1 MTNININQLAKTT
14 FGINQLKQEQITI
27 INQVLAQQNSAA
39 IFPTGSGKSLCYQLP
54 SQILGG
60 LTLVISP
67 LLALMKD
74 QIDYLNSIGISCG
87 SINSTQSSSE
97 NSQVRNDVLNGKI
110 KILYV
115 SVEKLKNH
123 SFLNFIQKVN
133 ISLIAV
139 DEAHCVSAWGHN
151 FRPDYLVLPSILN
164 KLNNPTVLL
173 LTATAT
179 KEVIN
184 DMQNVFNIKQEHTI
198 ITNFY
203 RDNLKI
209 LIHPIQ
215 ESKKQKVLLNYLLK
229 YKDEPTI
236 IYTIKQKDTEDL
248 NNFLYSNGI
257 NSTAFHAGLK
267 SDIKEQIQNDF
278 LNDNITCIVAT
289 IAFGMGINKS
299 NIRHVIHYDLPKT
312 LENYAQEIG
321 RAARDGK
328 DANCLVLA
336 NTSRVNTMENFIYGD
351 TPELHEINIVL
362 DDILQ
367 NTNLINNTY
376 SPSIYHLSYKSNI
389 RQLTLKTLLVYL
401 ELNNILTYSHQKFT
415 KCSFKITTSIDEI
428 LNFLELPNRQKIFN
442 NILNKFDKKTT
453 KYHFVQNDDNS
464 LDIPSNIIDCLSYLH
479 DNNYLE
485 VEFSASVESYIV
497 NNIDF
502 NKQKLVNKLLNKF
515 IIAQDGQISKIKSM
529 IEMLSSNI
537 CISKQLTNYF
547 NPNSMISDCGRC
559 SVCMGKY
566 KAWIQEPIYEIG
578 QINTSE
584 FEAKIKEVYNTQT
597 SDILKTKFLCGIIT
611 PWISKTKAKQL
622 SGFESLEHNRF
633 KEVLEAISNN

>member
-1 MTNININQLAKTT
+1 MQNQNIHNLAKDT
-14 FGINQLKQEQITI
+14 FHINSLKAEQVNI
-27 INQVLAQQNSAA
+27 INQILSNQNSAA

-54 SQILGG
+54 SQILPG

-74 QIDYLNSIGISCG
+74 QMDYLNSLNISCG
-87 SINSTQSSSE
+87 SINSTQSSQE
-97 NSQVRNDVLNGKI
+97 NSTVRKDVLSGKI

-123 SFLNFIQKVN
+123 SFLTFIKKVN

-151 FRPDYLVLPSILN
+151 FRPDYLVLPTILA

-179 KEVIN
+179 TEVIY
-184 DMQNVFNIKQEHTI
+184 DMQNVFNITAQNTI

-209 LIHPIQ
+209 LIHPITQ
-215 ESKKQKVLLNYLLK
+215 DKKQNVLLNYLLK

-248 NNFLYSNGI
+248 NNYLCSNGI
-257 NSTAFHAGLK
+257 NSAAFHAGLK
-267 SDIKEQIQNDF
+267 PEIKEQLQNDF
-278 LNDNITCIVAT
+278 LNDNTTCMVAT

-299 NIRHVIHYDLPKT
+299 NIRHVIHYDLPKS

-351 TPELHEINIVL
+351 TPQLNEINIVL
-362 DDILQ
+362 DDITQ
-367 NTNLINNTY
+367 NINTKTNTY
-376 SPSIYHLSYKSNI
+376 SPSIYALSHKSNI

-415 KCSFKITTSIDEI
+415 KCSFKINSSIEEA
-428 LNFLELPNRQKIFN
+428 LAFLDLPNRQTIFN

-453 KYHFVQNDDNS
+453 KYHFIQNTES
-464 LDIPSNIIDCLSYLH
+464 TLDIASNVIDCLSYLH
-479 DNNYLE
+479 DNNHIS
-485 VEFSASVESYIV
+485 VEFSASVESYNV
-497 NNIDF
+497 NNINFD
-502 NKQKLVNKLLNKF
+502 KVLLGQILLDKF
-515 IIAQDGQISKIKSM
+515 TIAQDAQITKINSM
-529 IEMLSSNI
+529 IHMLSSNS
-537 CISKQLTNYF
+537 CISRQLSNYF
-547 NPNSMISDCGRC
+547 NKNSMNEDCGSC
-559 SVCMGKY
+559 SVCMNKY
-566 KAWIQEPIYEIG
+566 KAWIKEDELKISI
-578 QINTSE
+578 INTSD
-584 FEAKIKEVYNTQT
+584 FEDKIQEHYNTEV

-611 PWISKTKAKQL
+611 PWISKSKAKQL
-622 SGFESLEHNRF
+622 NGFESLEHNRF
-633 KEVLEAISNN
+633 KEVLEVISNN

>member
-1 MTNININQLAKTT
+1 MQNININQLAKTI

-54 SQILGG
+54 SQILEG

-74 QIDYLNSIGISCG
+74 QIDYLSSIGIACG

-97 NSQVRNDVLNGKI
+97 NSQVRNDVLSGKI

-123 SFLNFIQKVN
+123 SFLNFLQKVN
-133 ISLIAV
+133 ISLLAV

-151 FRPDYLVLPSILN
+151 FRPDYLVLPSILK

-179 KEVIN
+179 NEVIQ
-184 DMQNVFNIKQEHTI
+184 DMQNVFNIKPSHTI

-209 LIHPIQ
+209 LIHPISQ
-215 ESKKQKVLLNYLLK
+215 DKKQSVLLNYLLK

-248 NNFLYSNGI
+248 NNFLCANGI
-257 NSTAFHAGLK
+257 NSSAFHAGLK
-267 SDIKEQIQNDF
+267 SEIKEQLQNDF

-351 TPELHEINIVL
+351 TPELHEISIVL
-362 DDILQ
+362 DDIIK
-367 NTNLINNTY
+367 NTNLTNNTY

-401 ELNNILTYSHQKFT
+401 ELNSILTYSHQKFT
-415 KCSFKITTSIDEI
+415 KCSFKITTSVDEI

-453 KYHFVQNDDNS
+453 KYHFIQNEDNS

-502 NKQKLVNKLLNKF
+502 NKEDLLKTLLDKF
-515 IIAQDGQISKIKSM
+515 TIAQDAQIQKINHM
-529 IEMLSSNI
+529 IEMLSSNE
-537 CISKQLTNYF
+537 CISKNLTNYF
-547 NPNSMISDCGRC
+547 NPNAMDNDCGRC
-559 SVCMGKY
+559 SVCLGKY
-566 KAWIQEPIYEIG
+566 KAWIKEPIPEIG

-584 FEAKIKEVYNTQT
+584 FEEKILDLYNTKA
-597 SDILKTKFLCGIIT
+597 SNILKTKFLCGIIT

-622 SGFESLEHNRF
+622 SGFESLEDNRF
-633 KEVLEAISNN
+633 KDVLEKLS

>member
-1 MTNININQLAKTT
+1 MQNNTNDINQIAKNT
-14 FGINQLKQEQITI
+14 FGINQLKPEQTNI
-27 INQVLAQQNSAA
+27 INQILSNQNSAA

-54 SQILGG
+54 SQILPG

-74 QIDYLNSIGISCG
+74 QMDYLSSIGVECG
-87 SINSTQSSSE
+87 SINSTQSSGQ
-97 NSQVRNDVLNGKI
+97 NSKVRNDVLSGKI

-151 FRPDYLVLPSILN
+151 FRPDYLVLPTILA

-179 KEVIN
+179 KEVIS
-184 DMQNVFNIKQEHTI
+184 DMQNVFDIKENNTI

-209 LIHPIQ
+209 LIHPISQ
-215 ESKKQKVLLNYLLK
+215 DKKQSVLLNYLLK
-229 YKDEPTI
+229 YKNEPTI
-236 IYTIKQKDTEDL
+236 IYTIKQKDTEEL
-248 NNFLYSNGI
+248 NNYLCSNGI
-257 NSTAFHAGLK
+257 NSQAFHAGLK

-278 LNDNITCIVAT
+278 LDDTTTCIVAT

-336 NTSRVNTMENFIYGD
+336 NTSRLNTMENFVYGD
-351 TPELHEINIVL
+351 TPQLQEIHIVL

-367 NTNLINNTY
+367 NINTKTNTY
-376 SPSIYHLSYKSNI
+376 SPSVYHLSHKSNI

-415 KCSFKITTSIDEI
+415 KCSFKITSSIEESLEF
-428 LNFLELPNRQKIFN
+428 LNLPNRQKIFT
-442 NILNKFDKKTT
+442 NILDKFDKKTT
-453 KYHFVQNDDNS
+453 KYHFIQNEDNS
-464 LDIPSNIIDCLSYLH
+464 LDIPTNIIDCLSYLH
-479 DNNYLE
+479 DNKHIE
-485 VEFSASVESYIV
+485 VEFSGSVESYMV
-497 NNIDF
+497 DNINFD
-502 NKQKLVNKLLNKF
+502 KSSLAKILYDKF
-515 IIAQDGQISKIKSM
+515 VIAQDGQISKIKSM
-529 IEMLSSNI
+529 IKMLSSNI
-537 CISKQLTNYF
+537 CISRQLTNYF
-547 NPNSMISDCGRC
+547 NANSMNNDCGSC

-566 KAWIQEPIYEIG
+566 KAWTLEPTKEIG
-578 QINTSE
+578 KINTNE
-584 FEAKIKEVYNTQT
+584 FEIKISQTYNTKA

-611 PWISKTKAKQL
+611 PWISKIKARQIE
-622 SGFESLEHNRF
+622 GFESLENNRF
-633 KEVLEAISNN
+633 KEVLEKLS

>member
-1 MTNININQLAKTT
+1 MQNQNINQIAKDI
-14 FGINQLKQEQITI
+14 FNIDSLKKEQETI
-27 INQVLAQQNSAA
+27 INLVLSNQNSAA

-74 QIDYLNSIGISCG
+74 QMDYLTSIGISCG

-97 NSQVRNDVLNGKI
+97 NSQVRNDVLSGKI

-151 FRPDYLVLPSILN
+151 FRPDYLVLPTILT

-179 KEVIN
+179 PEVIN
-184 DMQNVFNIKQEHTI
+184 DMQNVFDIKEQNTI

-209 LIHPIQ
+209 LIHPITQ
-215 ESKKQKVLLNYLLK
+215 DKKQGILLNYLLK
-229 YKDEPTI
+229 YKNEPTI

-248 NNFLYSNGI
+248 NNFLCSNGI
-257 NSTAFHAGLK
+257 NSAAFHAGLK
-267 SDIKEQIQNDF
+267 SDIKGQLQNDF
-278 LNDNITCIVAT
+278 LNDNITCMVAT

-336 NTSRVNTMENFIYGD
+336 NTSRLNTMENFIYGD
-351 TPELHEINIVL
+351 TPELSEINIVL
-362 DDILQ
+362 NDIIQ
-367 NTNLINNTY
+367 NINTKTNMY
-376 SPSIYHLSYKSNI
+376 SPSIYHLSHKSNI

-415 KCSFKITTSIDEI
+415 KCNFKINTSIEEC
-428 LNFLELPNRQKIFN
+428 LEFLSLPNRQKIFN

-453 KYHFVQNDDNS
+453 KYHFVQNEDNS
-464 LDIPSNIIDCLSYLH
+464 LDIPTNIIDCLSFLD
-479 DNNYLE
+479 DNNHID
-485 VEFSASVESYIV
+485 VEFSASVESYYV
-497 NNIDF
+497 NNINF
-502 NKQKLVNKLLNKF
+502 NKENLSNILLDKF
-515 IIAQDGQISKIKSM
+515 VLAQNGQISKIKSM
-529 IEMLSSNI
+529 IEMLGSNK
-537 CISKQLTNYF
+537 CISRQLSNYF
-547 NPNSMISDCGRC
+547 NSNSMNNDCGRC
-559 SVCMGKY
+559 SVCIGKY
-566 KAWIQEPIYEIG
+566 KAWSNEPTKEIG
-578 QINTSE
+578 QINTNE
-584 FEAKIKEVYNTQT
+584 FELKINEVYNTNP
-597 SDILKTKFLCGIIT
+597 SAILKTKFLCGIIT
-611 PWISKTKAKQL
+611 PWISKIKARQIE
-622 SGFESLEHNRF
+622 GFESLEHNRF
-633 KEVLEAISNN
+633 KEVLERLQIV